1 MKLHKTKLFYTF
13 GSCVLDDVCRLKRI
27 AIQGVKGCFHHAAV
41 SRYFEGCHY
50 QLMECSSFR
59 ELANSVAKSN
69 VDIGVMAIENTIAG
83 TILTNY
89 SLLSEYNLRI
99 VGEVYMPIQHHLM
112 ALPGHKVKD
121 IKEIYS
127 HPMALLQCESFIEAH
142 PHIKISKYSDT
153 AAAAKYI
160 SQCNKKKG
168 LAAIAS
174 EDAAKEYGLEIL
186 YKNIQTI
193 ARNFTR
199 FFVIK
204 NFSKKENNFNKASLS
219 FKILHTTGSL
229 SQILSLISNIGINMT
244 KIQSIPIIQRPWE
257 YSFYVDIIFNNIKD
271 YEMMK
276 ERIQKIPCLH
286 QFSIMGEYKNGIIK
300 S

>member
-1 MKLHKTKLFYTF
+1 M
-13 GSCVLDDVCRLKRI
+13 KRI

-50 QLMECSSFR
+50 ELREYSSFR
-59 ELANSVAKSN
+59 EVACSVAKSDVN
-69 VDIGVMAIENTIAG
+69 IGVMAIENTIAG

-89 SLLSEYNLRI
+89 SLLSEYNLKI
-99 VGEVYMPIQHHLM
+99 VGEVYMPIKHHLM
-112 ALPGHKVKD
+112 AFPGQEVKD

-127 HPMALLQCESFIEAH
+127 HPMALLQCESFLEEH
-142 PHIKISKYSDT
+142 SEIKISKYSDT
-153 AAAAKYI
+153 AAAAQYI
-160 SQCNKKKG
+160 SKCKKKG

-186 YKNIQTI
+186 SKNIQSITK
-193 ARNFTR
+193 NFTR

-204 NFSKKENNFNKASLS
+204 NSSKKENNFNKASLR

-229 SQILSLISNIGINMT
+229 SQILSLISSLGINMT

-257 YSFYVDIIFNNIKD
+257 YSFYVDIIFNSIKD

-286 QFSIMGEYKNGIIK
+286 QFSIMGEYKNGRIR
-300 S
+300 SE

>member
-1 MKLHKTKLFYTF
+1 MKK
-13 GSCVLDDVCRLKRI
+13 I

-50 QLMECSSFR
+50 KLMECSSFR
-59 ELANSVAKSN
+59 EVASSVAKSD

-112 ALPGHKVKD
+112 AFPGQKVKD

-127 HPMALLQCESFIEAH
+127 HPMALLQCESFLEEH
-142 PHIKISKYSDT
+142 SDIKISKYSDT

-160 SQCNKKKG
+160 SKCQKKG

-174 EDAAKEYGLEIL
+174 ADAAKEYGLEIL
-186 YKNIQTI
+186 SKNIQTI
-193 ARNFTR
+193 TRNFTR
-199 FFVIK
+199 FFVIR
-204 NFSKKENNFNKASLS
+204 NSSKKENNFNKASLR

-229 SQILSLISNIGINMT
+229 SQILSLISSLGINMT

-257 YSFYVDIIFNNIKD
+257 YSFYVDIIFNSIKD
-271 YEMMK
+271 YEIMK

-286 QFSIMGEYKNGIIK
+286 KFSIMGEYKNGRIR

>member
-1 MKLHKTKLFYTF
+1 MKK
-13 GSCVLDDVCRLKRI
+13 I

-41 SRYFEGCHY
+41 SRYFEGCNY
-50 QLMECSSFR
+50 KLMECTSFR
-59 ELANSVAKSN
+59 ELVTCVAKSD
-69 VDIGVMAIENTIAG
+69 VDVGVMAIENSIAG

-89 SLLSEYNLRI
+89 SLLSEYNLKI

-112 ALPGHKVKD
+112 AYPGQNIKD
-121 IKEIYS
+121 IQEIYS
-127 HPMALLQCESFIEAH
+127 HPMAILQCELFIDAH
-142 PHIKISKYSDT
+142 PDIKISEYSDT

-160 SQCNKKKG
+160 STCKKKG

-174 EDAAKEYGLEIL
+174 ENAAKEYDLEIL
-186 YKNIQTI
+186 SKNIQTI
-193 ARNFTR
+193 ASNFTR
-199 FFVIK
+199 FFIITNYYQEK
-204 NFSKKENNFNKASLS
+204 NDSFNKASLI

-229 SQILSLISNIGINMT
+229 SQILSMISSLGINMT

-271 YEMMK
+271 YEKMK
-276 ERIQKIPCLH
+276 KKIQKIPCLH
-286 QFSIMGEYKNGIIK
+286 QLYVMGEYKNGRIR

>member
-1 MKLHKTKLFYTF
+1 MKK
-13 GSCVLDDVCRLKRI
+13 I

-41 SRYFEGCHY
+41 SRYFKGCTY
-50 QLMECSSFR
+50 ELIECSSFR
-59 ELANSVAKSN
+59 ELTISVAKSN
-69 VDIGVMAIENTIAG
+69 VDIGVMAIENSIAG

-89 SLLSEYNLRI
+89 SLLSEYNLKI

-112 ALPGHKVKD
+112 AYPGQYIED

-127 HPMALLQCESFIEAH
+127 HPMALLQCELFIHAH
-142 PHIKISKYSDT
+142 PNIKIYEYSDT

-160 SQCNKKKG
+160 SICKKKG

-174 EDAAKEYGLEIL
+174 ENAANEYGLEIIS
-186 YKNIQTI
+186 KNIQTI
-193 ARNFTR
+193 TSNFTR
-199 FFVIK
+199 FFIINK
-204 NFSKKENNFNKASLS
+204 CSKKENDFNKASLI

-229 SQILSLISNIGINMT
+229 SKILSFISNIGINMT

-271 YEMMK
+271 YEKMK
-276 ERIQKIPCLH
+276 KRIQKIPCLH
-286 QFSIMGEYKNGIIK
+286 KLYIMGEYKNGRIRY
-300 S
+300 

>member
-1 MKLHKTKLFYTF
+1 MKK
-13 GSCVLDDVCRLKRI
+13 I

-41 SRYFEGCHY
+41 SRYFEGCNY
-50 QLMECSSFR
+50 KLMECSSFR
-59 ELANSVAKSN
+59 ELAVSVAKSN

-89 SLLSEYNLRI
+89 SLLSEYNLKI
-99 VGEVYMPIQHHLM
+99 VGEVYMPIQHHIM
-112 ALPGHKVKD
+112 AYPGQNIEN

-127 HPMALLQCESFIEAH
+127 HPMAILQCELFIDAH
-142 PHIKISKYSDT
+142 PDIKISEYSDT

-160 SQCNKKKG
+160 SICKKKG

-174 EDAAKEYGLEIL
+174 ENAAKEYGLEIIS
-186 YKNIQTI
+186 KNIQTI
-193 ARNFTR
+193 TSNFTR

-204 NFSKKENNFNKASLS
+204 NIKNSYKQENDSFNKASLI

-229 SQILSLISNIGINMT
+229 SQILSLISSLGINMT

-257 YSFYVDIIFNNIKD
+257 YSFYMDIIFNNIKD
-271 YEMMK
+271 YEKMK
-276 ERIQKIPCLH
+276 KRIQKIPCLH
-286 QFSIMGEYKNGIIK
+286 QLSIMGEYKNGRIR